1 MAGQQA
7 YGELELYVDGEWI
20 GADGY
25 PGEDIL
31 NPATEMVLAKLPHAD
46 NALLDRAA
54 EAAARAFPGWRDRT
68 ALQRSDI
75 LRSAAALLR
84 DRADRIATRMVMD
97 QGKPLAQANQ
107 EVQAAALIMEW
118 SAEEGRRAYGR
129 IIPASIPGVQWSVVK
144 EPVGPVAAFTP
155 WNFPAIIPARKIASA
170 LAVGC
175 TMVIKPAEE
184 TPSTV
189 LEIARALADAGLPKG
204 VLNVVHGV
212 PSTVSERLIAHPTI
226 RKISFTGST
235 SVGQHLAR
243 LAADAGVKRCTMELG
258 GHAPVIVCADADVDL
273 AVRMMSATKY
283 RNAGQ
288 VCISPTRF
296 FVEEPIYSRFVEGFT
311 EAASGVRVGDGFD
324 PDVQMGPL
332 AHARRLP
339 FVDDLVADAVGHGAS
354 LKTGGKRMGNQGF
367 FYEPTVLADVP
378 ETARIMNEEP
388 FGPIATVTPFG
399 SLDDAIAQANRL
411 PVGLAA
417 YAYTQSTATAARL
430 SREVETGMLGINNSF
445 VNMPETPFGGVKQSG
460 YGSEGGIE
468 GMEPYLVTKTISLS

>member
-7 YGELELYVDGEWI
+7 YGDLELYVDGEWI
-20 GADGY
+20 GAEGR
-25 PGEDIL
+25 PGEDVI
-31 NPATEMVLAKLPHAD
+31 NPATEMALARLPHAD
-46 NALLDRAA
+46 EALLDRAA
-54 EAAARAFPGWRDRT
+54 DAAARAFPDWRDRT

-75 LRSAAALLR
+75 LRRAAALLR
-84 DRADRIATRMVMD
+84 DRADHIAARMVMD
-97 QGKPLAQANQ
+97 QGKPLAQAHQ
-107 EVQAAALIMEW
+107 EVQASALIIEW
-118 SAEEGRRAYGR
+118 TAEEGRRTYGR

-155 WNFPAIIPARKIASA
+155 WNFPGIIPARKIASA

-189 LEIARALADAGLPKG
+189 LEIARALADAGLPNG
-204 VLNVVHGV
+204 VLNVVHGK
-212 PSTVSERLIAHPTI
+212 PSMVSERLIAHPAI

-235 SVGQHLAR
+235 AVGQHLAR

-296 FVEEPIYSRFVEGFT
+296 FVEEPVYDRFVDGLA
-311 EAASGVRVGDGFD
+311 EAAMGVHVGDGFD

-332 AHARRLP
+332 AHARRVP
-339 FVDDLVADAVGHGAS
+339 FIETLVEDAIEHGAS
-354 LKTGGKRMGNQGF
+354 LKAGGRRIGNQGY
-367 FYEPTVLADVP
+367 FYAPTVLADVP

-388 FGPIATVTPFG
+388 FGPVATVTAVG

-411 PVGLAA
+411 PYGLAA
-417 YAYTQSTATAARL
+417 YAYTRSTATAARL

>member
-1 MAGQQA
+1 MADPQA

-20 GADGY
+20 GADGG
-25 PGEDIL
+25 PGEDVI
-31 NPATEMVLAKLPHAD
+31 NPATEMVLARLPHAD
-46 NALLDRAA
+46 EALLDRAA
-54 EAAARAFPGWRDRT
+54 DAAARAFPGWRDRT

-75 LRSAAALLR
+75 LRRAAALLR
-84 DRADRIATRMVMD
+84 DRADRIAARMVMD
-97 QGKPLAQANQ
+97 QGKPLAQAHQ

-118 SAEEGRRAYGR
+118 SAEEGRRTYGR
-129 IIPASIPGVQWSVVK
+129 IIPASIPGIQWSVVK

-155 WNFPAIIPARKIASA
+155 WNFPGIIPARKIASA

-189 LEIARALADAGLPKG
+189 LEIARALADAGLPNG

-212 PSTVSERLIAHPTI
+212 PSMVSERLIAHPAI

-235 SVGQHLAR
+235 AVGQHLAR

-296 FVEEPIYSRFVEGFT
+296 FVEEPVYDRFVDGL
-311 EAASGVRVGDGFD
+311 AAAAKGVQVGDGFD
-324 PDVQMGPL
+324 PEVQMGPL
-332 AHARRLP
+332 AHARRVP
-339 FVDDLVADAVGHGAS
+339 FVETLVADAVEHGAS
-354 LKTGGKRMGNQGF
+354 LKAGGMRIGNQGY
-367 FYEPTVLADVP
+367 FYAPTVLAGVP
-378 ETARIMNEEP
+378 EAARIMNEEP
-388 FGPIATVTPFG
+388 FGPVATVTAFG
-399 SLDDAIAQANRL
+399 SLDDAIGQANRL
-411 PVGLAA
+411 PYGLAA
-417 YAYTQSTATAARL
+417 YAYTRSTATAARL